1 MTMKTARHGAAVL
14 AATGL
19 MFLAHADLA
28 LAQDAIASSAAGDWT
43 LVWSDEFDGDRLDE
57 TKWAYAADCGGGGN
71 DERQCY
77 DVSAETVSV
86 GGGVLKLTAIKRKT
100 TGLANPWAGPTGP
113 MKTGDYASGKILTQ
127 GKVSWRYGR
136 IEARAK
142 VPGGQGVW
150 PAIWMM
156 PDFSTYGGWPRSG
169 EIDILEA
176 VNLGAPCGECEG
188 GRENRVFGTIHF
200 AGDETGSHSQRSTGT
215 LMPVSDDGFHV
226 YAVEWSA
233 EAITWFVDGVQYA
246 QAKAADWK
254 RKDQAAGPA
263 PFDQPFHL
271 ILNLAFGG
279 RWPEGAN
286 AKGIDET
293 ALPATMEV
301 DWVRVSQRV
310 PKP

>member
-1 MTMKTARHGAAVL
+1 MTLKTIAAALILLSV
-14 AATGL
+14 ATS
-19 MFLAHADLA
+19 AHA
-28 LAQDAIASSAAGDWT
+28 QDGWKR
-43 LVWSDEFDGDRLDE
+43 VWSDEFDGDRLDQ
-57 TKWAYAADCGGGGN
+57 TKWTYAADCGGGGN
-71 DERQCY
+71 NERQCY
-77 DVSAETVSV
+77 AVGPETVSV
-86 GGGVLKLTAIKRKT
+86 KDGVLRLTAIKRKT
-100 TGLANPWAGPTGP
+100 QGVANPWAGPTGP

-127 GKVSWRYGR
+127 GRFSWRYGK

-156 PDFSTYGGWPRSG
+156 PELSTYGGWPKSG
-169 EIDILEA
+169 EIDILET
-176 VNLGAPCGECEG
+176 VNLGAPCDSCEG

-200 AGDETGSHSQRSTGT
+200 AGDATGAHRQVSHNVP
-215 LMPVSDDGFHV
+215 MPPSADGFHV
-226 YAVEWSA
+226 YAVEWSP
-233 EAITWFVDGVQYA
+233 EAITWFVDGKPYA
-246 QAKAADWK
+246 EAKAADWK
-254 RKDQAAGPA
+254 RDDKEVGAA

-301 DWVRVSQRV
+301 DWVRVSQR
-310 PKP
+310 PE

>member
-1 MTMKTARHGAAVL
+1 MTAKARTIGAMA
-14 AATGL
+14 G
-19 MFLAHADLA
+19 LA
-28 LAQDAIASSAAGDWT
+28 LMLACNGVARADGWT

-57 TKWAYAADCGGGGN
+57 TKWTYAADCGGGGN

-77 DVSAETVSV
+77 VVSPETVSV
-86 GGGVLKLTAIKRKT
+86 GGGVLKLTALKRKT

-127 GKVSWRYGR
+127 GKASWRYGR
-136 IEARAK
+136 VETRAR

-156 PDFSTYGGWPRSG
+156 PELSTYGGWPRSG
-169 EIDILEA
+169 EIDILET
-176 VNLGAPCGECEG
+176 VNLGAPCAPTGEACQD
-188 GRENRVFGTIHF
+188 GRENRIFGTIHF
-200 AGDETGSHSQRSTGT
+200 AADASGAHRQHGASTP
-215 LMPVSDDGFHV
+215 MPASADGFHV
-226 YAVEWSA
+226 YAVEWTP
-233 EAITWFVDGVQYA
+233 EAITWFVDDRQYA

-254 RKDQAAGPA
+254 RDDGDVGAA

-286 AKGIDET
+286 AKGVDEA

-301 DWVRVSQRV
+301 DWVRVSQR
-310 PKP
+310 P

>member
-1 MTMKTARHGAAVL
+1 MTAYRSIAALAFAVL
-14 AATGL
+14 LPA
-19 MFLAHADLA
+19 MAHA
-28 LAQDAIASSAAGDWT
+28 QEPWK

-57 TKWAYAADCGGGGN
+57 SKWTYAADCGGGGN

-77 DVSAETVSV
+77 VVSPQTVSV
-86 GGGVLKLTAIKRKT
+86 KEGVLRLTAIKRRT
-100 TGLANPWAGPTGP
+100 RGAANPWAGPTGP

-127 GKVSWRYGR
+127 GKASWRFGR
-136 IEARAK
+136 MEARAR

-156 PDFSTYGGWPRSG
+156 PERGAYGGWPKSG
-169 EIDILEA
+169 EIDILET
-176 VNLGAPCGECEG
+176 VNLGAPCPAETCAG

-200 AGDETGSHSQRSTGT
+200 AGDPSGAHKQ
-215 LMPVSDDGFHV
+215 VSANTPIPGAVDGFHV

-233 EAITWFVDGVQYA
+233 EAITWFVDGRQYA

-254 RKDQAAGPA
+254 GVDQNGGAA

-286 AKGIDET
+286 AKGIDEA

-301 DWVRVSQRV
+301 DWVRVSQR
-310 PKP
+310 P

>member
-1 MTMKTARHGAAVL
+1 MTLKTIAA
-14 AATGL
+14 AAAL
-19 MFLAHADLA
+19 LLSASAPAHA
-28 LAQDAIASSAAGDWT
+28 QEGWK

-57 TKWAYAADCGGGGN
+57 TKWTYAADCGGGGN

-77 DVSAETVSV
+77 AVSPETVWV
-86 GGGVLKLTAIKRKT
+86 KDGVLRLTTIKRKT
-100 TGLANPWAGPTGP
+100 RGLANPWAGPTGP

-127 GKVSWRYGR
+127 GKASWRYGR
-136 IEARAK
+136 IEARAR

-156 PDFSTYGGWPRSG
+156 PELSTYGGWPKSG
-169 EIDILEA
+169 EIDILET
-176 VNLGAPCGECEG
+176 VNLGAPCESCES

-200 AGDETGSHSQRSTGT
+200 AGDAAGTHKQVSTST
-215 LMPVSDDGFHV
+215 PMPASDFKVDGGFHV

-233 EAITWFVDGVQYA
+233 EAITWFVDGRQYA
-246 QAKAADWK
+246 RARAADWK
-254 RKDQAAGPA
+254 REDQPVGAS

-286 AKGIDET
+286 AKGVDET

-301 DWVRVSQRV
+301 DWVRVSQR
-310 PKP
+310 P

>member
-1 MTMKTARHGAAVL
+1 MTRPIAA
-14 AATGL
+14 
-19 MFLAHADLA
+19 LA
-28 LAQDAIASSAAGDWT
+28 LAIAALAAAPVQAQDAKNDWT
-43 LVWSDEFDGDRLDE
+43 IVWSDEFDGDRLDE
-57 TKWAYAADCGGGGN
+57 TKWSYAADCGGGGN

-77 DVSAETVSV
+77 DVSPETVSV

-127 GKVSWRYGR
+127 GKASWLHGR

-156 PDFSTYGGWPRSG
+156 PDFSTHGGWPRSG

-176 VNLGAPCGECEG
+176 VNLGAPCETCEG

-200 AGDETGSHSQRSTGT
+200 AGDAAGT
-215 LMPVSDDGFHV
+215 HRQVSNATPMPASADGFHV

-233 EAITWFVDGVQYA
+233 EAITWFVDGQPYA
-246 QAKAADWK
+246 QAKAGDWK
-254 RKDQAAGPA
+254 REDQDAGPA

-286 AKGIDET
+286 AKGIDEA

-301 DWVRVSQRV
+301 DWVRVSQRGEALDTAT

>member
-1 MTMKTARHGAAVL
+1 MKFKPIVVALALSIAAS
-14 AATGL
+14 
-19 MFLAHADLA
+19 AHAVA
-28 LAQDAIASSAAGDWT
+28 YAQDEDWK
-43 LVWSDEFDGDRLDE
+43 LVWSDEFDGDRLDPA
-57 TKWAYAADCGGGGN
+57 KWTRAADCGGGGN

-77 DVSAETVSV
+77 DVSPDTVSV
-86 GGGVLKLTAIKRKT
+86 KDGFLRLTTIKRKT
-100 TGLANPWAGPTGP
+100 RGLANPWAGPTGP

-127 GKVSWRYGR
+127 GLASWRYGKF
-136 IEARAK
+136 EARAR

-156 PDFSTYGGWPRSG
+156 PELSTFGGWPKSG
-169 EIDILEA
+169 EIDILET
-176 VNLGAPCGECEG
+176 VNLGAPCPQMGVGCEG

-200 AGDETGSHSQRSTGT
+200 AGDATGT
-215 LMPVSDDGFHV
+215 HKQVSASMPMPASPDGFHV
-226 YAVEWSA
+226 YAVEWTP
-233 EAITWFVDGVQYA
+233 EAITWSVDGQTYA

-254 RKDQAAGPA
+254 RDDKDVSAA

-286 AKGIDET
+286 AKGIDEA

-301 DWVRVSQRV
+301 DWVRVSQR
-310 PKP
+310 P

>member
-1 MTMKTARHGAAVL
+1 MTALRSIAAL
-14 AATGL
+14 AFAL
-19 MFLAHADLA
+19 LLVPVAHA
-28 LAQDAIASSAAGDWT
+28 QTPWK

-57 TKWAYAADCGGGGN
+57 TKWTYAADCGGGGN

-77 DVSAETVSV
+77 MVSPETVSV

-100 TGLANPWAGPTGP
+100 RGLANPWAGPTGP

-127 GKVSWRYGR
+127 GKASWRYGR
-136 IEARAK
+136 VEARAR

-156 PDFSTYGGWPRSG
+156 PELSTYGGWPRSG
-169 EIDILEA
+169 EIDILET
-176 VNLGAPCGECEG
+176 VNLGAPCPTTGEACQD

-200 AGDETGSHSQRSTGT
+200 AGDASGAHRQHGASTP
-215 LMPVSDDGFHV
+215 MPVSADDFHV
-226 YAVEWSA
+226 YAVEWTPG
-233 EAITWFVDGVQYA
+233 AITWFVDDRQYA

-254 RKDQAAGPA
+254 RNDGEVSPA

-286 AKGIDET
+286 AKGVDEA

-301 DWVRVSQRV
+301 DWVRVSQR
-310 PKP
+310 P